1 MSLVF
6 ASPSEAGTLVRRS
19 HNIAT
24 YPLVGRLLINTLLLQ
39 LKIIPTCEG
48 HTAFWVEAA
57 IKTLLVPLR
66 AALLA
71 Y

>member
-1 MSLVF
+1 MD
-6 ASPSEAGTLVRRS
+6 
-19 HNIAT
+19 
-24 YPLVGRLLINTLLLQ
+24 TLLLQ

-48 HTAFWVEAA
+48 HTEFWVEAA

>member
-1 MSLVF
+1 MSLVLD
-6 ASPSEAGTLVRRS
+6 SPLKAGTLVGRS

-24 YPLVGRLLINTLLLQ
+24 YPLVGRLLVDTLLLQ

-48 HTAFWVEAA
+48 HTEFWVEAA